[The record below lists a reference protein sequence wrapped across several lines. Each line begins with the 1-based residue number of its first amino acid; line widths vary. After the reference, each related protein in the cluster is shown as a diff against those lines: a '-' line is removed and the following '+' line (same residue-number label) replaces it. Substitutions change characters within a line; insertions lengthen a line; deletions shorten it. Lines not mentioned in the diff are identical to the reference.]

1 MIKMAKIVVLFRNEV
16 IKKANVTSVD
26 QVLKL
31 MDKLLTNSEGSSR
44 GIRIQSIKVDQDGK
58 TWNISCTKV

>member
-1 MIKMAKIVVLFRNEV
+1 MAKIVVLFRNEV